1 MSYASG
7 STSSYA
13 NEDRP
18 LVQWSFLQF
27 KKNEKRSSV
36 SSLSSSLS
44 SFKSS
49 SSSLTSSSS
58 SSLSA
63 PVSCFL
69 HTATQIGSRILLFGG
84 CDDHYDAQ
92 SQLLLYDASKF
103 QWSAPS
109 DSVQFEQDHPG
120 KRYGHTSTLIEM
132 HPPKVMI
139 FGGMV
144 GGGTYEFEGPD
155 NADNND
161 DSNMEKFERTFMN
174 WRKKGKKGKVVEEP
188 DESVYFLEL
197 NSDNWVWSK
206 PLIHGTRL
214 QKPYARA
221 EHSACK
227 TGTNEV
233 TIFGG
238 WTDKPMNDLW
248 VFNFVDMEWKE
259 CVTSGIK
266 PRPRYRHTA
275 EVIGKKMFILGG
287 SDSGEDIADGCKHLG
302 IHELCLETMQWTHP
316 QIKGFSPFPRSGHS
330 SSLIGARSIAIFGGK
345 RSNEIFLNDLV
356 LIDMETFSVTTI
368 NAVEALL
375 PTPVANT
382 SLNFIG
388 NKCIVF
394 GGTDNKGNAY
404 NDIRQLDIGYYL
416 DSKDISVGEGASSD
430 YSFKILIIGD
440 ASVGKSALLTRF
452 SENTFLPSYTTTI
465 GIDFNSRM
473 IRVDG
478 AICKLEIWDTAGQE
492 RFSTITANYYRGA
505 QGALLVYDVSSK
517 DSFENV
523 RKWYDRAKQLGGQDL
538 ECVLVG
544 NKTDILITDRQ
555 VTTEEGQERGK
566 EMGIPFVETSAL
578 NGSNVETAFV
588 TMTSNI
594 KKSIDRRG
602 LSGVKANPSKTGG
615 VKVNRNDKKEGIR
628 DKCCN

>member
-1 MSYASG
+1 M
-7 STSSYA
+7 SYA

-27 KKNEKRSSV
+27 KQNPRKV
-36 SSLSSSLS
+36 STMPLGLGIT
-44 SFKSS
+44 
-49 SSSLTSSSS
+49 LTTNIGTEAQ
-58 SSLSA
+58 LSA
-63 PVSCFL
+63 PTPCFL
-69 HTATQIGSRILLFGG
+69 HSSTQIGSRLLLFGG
-84 CDDHYDAQ
+84 CDTNCDAL
-92 SQLLLYDASKF
+92 SQLLLYDANKF
-103 QWSAPS
+103 QWAAPS

-120 KRYGHTSTLIEM
+120 KRYGHTATLIEM
-132 HPPKVMI
+132 HPPKIMI

-155 NADNND
+155 MPESIEGD
-161 DSNMEKFERTFMN
+161 DGNLEKLERTFMN
-174 WRKKGKKGKVVEEP
+174 WRKKGKKGRVVEEP
-188 DESVYFLEL
+188 DDSVYFLEL
-197 NSDNWVWSK
+197 NSDNWIWSK
-206 PLIHGTRL
+206 PLIHGTRA
-214 QKPYARA
+214 QKPFARA

-238 WTDKPMNDLW
+238 WTDRPMNDIW

-275 EVIGKKMFILGG
+275 EIIGRKMYILGG
-287 SDSGEDIADGCKHLG
+287 SDSGNDIADGCKHLG

-316 QIKGFSPFPRSGHS
+316 QINGFSPFPRSGHS

-356 LIDMETFSVTTI
+356 LIDVETYSVTTI

-382 SLNFIG
+382 SLNVIG

-394 GGTDNKGNAY
+394 GGIDNKGASY

-416 DSKDISVGEGASSD
+416 NSNDISVGEGASSD

-505 QGALLVYDVSSK
+505 QGALLVYDVSEK

-523 RKWYDRAKQLGGQDL
+523 RKWYDRAIQLGGQDL

-544 NKTDILITDRQ
+544 NKNDIPINDRLITF
-555 VTTEEGQERGK
+555 EEGEKRSK
-566 EMGIPFVETSAL
+566 EMNIPFVETSAL
-578 NGSNVETAFV
+578 NGTNVENAFV

-602 LSGVKANPSKTGG
+602 LSGVNLKTNPSKTGG
-615 VKVNRNDKKEGIR
+615 VKVNRTDKKKLLQG
-628 DKCCN
+628 KCCN